1 MELQIPYRVG
11 NSILNDT
18 NPVIYRKGKT
28 MYHLNLPY
36 REMCDSDYYSICA
49 EVSPK
54 NILWR
59 KARSGRK
66 SITAVAWM
74 ERREDSGSRGVP
86 RSCSNAVGDTA
97 ETVRL
102 KFHGISERQ
111 EQHNAVWAIRRVKV
125 QVSKQRVLEQR
136 VLCGYG
142 GKEREPNCGVH
153 QEPAERGPTG
163 GTTYDEWGRPVYG
176 QQVTIPTQLADRI
189 MSFTHLRKTEGF
201 ARICITTRFSRGCL
215 LRLFFVIGFTHQPY
229 VRFITSLCHSLLN
242 RCDELKSSVWL
253 QKAGFHQGGHVLIIV
268 FGWRHPV
275 ERSACAAL
283 LPAVPMLLT
292 EFPIQRTSHKKNQR
306 DNNVSLVLFYA
317 PCWYVG
323 ATVW

>member
-18 NPVIYRKGKT
+18 NPVIYRKGKI
-28 MYHLNLPY
+28 MYYLNLPY

-153 QEPAERGPTG
+153 QEPADRGPTG

-201 ARICITTRFSRGCL
+201 ARICITTRFSRGYL
-215 LRLFFVIGFTHQPY
+215 LVYPAQRQRNFSTARLVF
-229 VRFITSLCHSLLN
+229 R
-242 RCDELKSSVWL
+242 LKSSV
-253 QKAGFHQGGHVLIIV
+253 
-268 FGWRHPV
+268 
-275 ERSACAAL
+275 
-283 LPAVPMLLT
+283 
-292 EFPIQRTSHKKNQR
+292 IQRLGEEDGKHLPCCCRTTSRVKN
-306 DNNVSLVLFYA
+306 NFYHEYLVDPRVF
-317 PCWYVG
+317 
-323 ATVW
+323 